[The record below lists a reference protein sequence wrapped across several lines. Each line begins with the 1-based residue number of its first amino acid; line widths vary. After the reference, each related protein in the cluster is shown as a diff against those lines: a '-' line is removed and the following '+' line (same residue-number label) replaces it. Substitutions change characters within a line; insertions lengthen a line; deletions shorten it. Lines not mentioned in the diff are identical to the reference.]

1 MTKRQ
6 FKDWLWHPYNLEG
19 SRKAMLLRKIHSKL
33 LLHELG
39 KPLNDLRGY
48 KGTNNT
54 NREYSYSGRK
64 SNESKMKNQKFL
76 LNLLFLK

>member
-6 FKDWLWHPYNLEG
+6 FKDWLWHPYNSEG

-33 LLHELG
+33 LLHELD

-48 KGTNNT
+48 KGTNNA
-54 NREYSYSGRK
+54 NREI
-64 SNESKMKNQKFL
+64 QFL
-76 LNLLFLK
+76 WAEIK